1 MQTREARH
9 VLARFGCSL
18 PRGQH
23 NAQRE
28 SSPKSK
34 GSSLVSPSNH
44 VDANERVAHAP
55 SQSFVLG
62 NCTGLF
68 YSAI

>member
-9 VLARFGCSL
+9 VLVPEGTTR
-18 PRGQH
+18 
-23 NAQRE
+23 NAQ